1 LPDWHH
7 RVTRAEAGVR
17 LDRFLE
23 SRLNLDGGLG
33 VFTRSQVK
41 RLVDQGRVQVDGRPA
56 KAGHPLKTG
65 DVLLVQVPPPPI
77 LSLEPEDHPFEIV
90 HEDAGLL
97 VIMKPAGLAVHPG
110 AGRPGGTLVNA
121 LVARNIPLSPIG
133 APLRPGIVHRL
144 DLGTSGLL
152 VVAKDP
158 AVQLA
163 LSAALARR
171 EITRRYWALLWGRI
185 STAEGSISGALARS
199 RTDRRRMRV
208 VARGGRE
215 AVTHYRVLWSG
226 EAWTA
231 VDLRLETGR
240 THQIRA
246 HWKHLGHPVFGD
258 PDYGGRGSR
267 LAGLRA
273 SARGPA
279 REALEILDRQALHAG
294 FLAFIHP
301 QTGRR
306 LVFTSNLPKDMD
318 SAAVRLGIPS
328 RARSLGA
335 TEAL

>member
-23 SRLNLDGGLG
+23 ARLVQETGVGG
-33 VFTRSQVK
+33 FTRSQIK
-41 RLVDQGRVQVDGRPA
+41 RLVDQGRVTVHGRPV
-56 KAGHPLKTG
+56 KAGHPLKAG
-65 DVLLVQVPPPPI
+65 DLLEVDCPPPPAA
-77 LSLEPEDHPFEIV
+77 LTPEDLPFDIV
-90 HEDAGLL
+90 HEDEGLL

-110 AGRPGGTLVNA
+110 AGRPGGTLVNG
-121 LVARNIPLSPIG
+121 LLARNISLSPIG
-133 APLRPGIVHRL
+133 APQRPGIVHRL

-152 VVAKDP
+152 LVAKDP
-158 AVQLA
+158 AVHRA

-185 STAEGSISGALARS
+185 SAAEGSISKALARS
-199 RTDRRRMRV
+199 RSDRRRMQV
-208 VARGGRE
+208 VSRGGRE

-258 PDYGGRGSR
+258 PDYGGRSGR

-273 SARGPA
+273 ES
-279 REALEILDRQALHAG
+279 REAARDALAILARQALHAG
-294 FLAFIHP
+294 FLAFLHP

-306 LVFTSNLPKDMD
+306 LVFTSNLPEDMH

>member
-1 LPDWHH
+1 LPDWRH

-23 SRLNLDGGLG
+23 GRLALETGLG
-33 VFTRSQVK
+33 HFTRSQVK
-41 RLVDQGRVQVDGRPA
+41 RLVDQGLVRVEGRA
-56 KAGHPLKTG
+56 VKAGHPLRSG
-65 DVLLVQVPPPPI
+65 EVLEVDFPRAPAPLA
-77 LSLEPEDHPFEIV
+77 PEDRPFEIV
-90 HEDAGLL
+90 HEDEGLL

-121 LVARNIPLSPIG
+121 LLARNIPLSPIG
-133 APLRPGIVHRL
+133 APMRPGIVHRL

-152 VVAKDP
+152 LVAKDP
-158 AVQLA
+158 AVHLA

-185 STAEGSISGALARS
+185 SAAEGSISGALARS
-199 RTDRRRMRV
+199 RSDRRRMQV
-208 VARGGRE
+208 VTRGGRE
-215 AVTHYRVLWSG
+215 AVTHYRVLWSS

-267 LAGLRA
+267 LAGLRV
-273 SARGPA
+273 SARESA
-279 REALEILDRQALHAG
+279 KAALEILDRQALHAG
-294 FLAFIHP
+294 FLAFLHP

-306 LVFTSNLPKDMD
+306 LVFTSNLPEDMH
-318 SAAVRLGIPS
+318 SAAARLGIPS
-328 RARSLGA
+328 PARSLGA
-335 TEAL
+335 SEAQ

>member
-23 SRLNLDGGLG
+23 GRLTSDGRLG
-33 VFTRSQVK
+33 DFTRSQVK
-41 RLVDQGRVQVDGRPA
+41 RLVDQGLVRVEGHAV
-56 KAGHPLKTG
+56 KAGHSLRIG
-65 DVLLVQVPPPPI
+65 EMLEVDFPPPPAA
-77 LSLEPEDHPFEIV
+77 LTPENLPFDIV
-90 HEDAGLL
+90 HEDEGLL
-97 VIMKPAGLAVHPG
+97 VVMKPAGLAVHPG

-121 LVARNIPLSPIG
+121 LLSRNIPLSPIG

-152 VVAKDP
+152 LVAKDP
-158 AVQLA
+158 AVHRA
-163 LSAALARR
+163 LSEALARR

-185 STAEGSISGALARS
+185 SPAEGSISGALARS
-199 RTDRRRMRV
+199 RSDRRRMRV
-208 VARGGRE
+208 VSRGGRE

-258 PDYGGRGSR
+258 PDYGGRGGR

-273 SARGPA
+273 RDRESASR
-279 REALEILDRQALHAG
+279 ALEVLDRQALHAG
-294 FLAFIHP
+294 FLAFLHP

-306 LVFTSNLPKDMD
+306 LVFTSDLPEDMH

-328 RARSLGA
+328 RAQSLGA
-335 TEAL
+335 SEAL